1 MQFFFFPLYKYK
13 NTQMFYAQ
21 FEQAEISVITAL
33 LWLYWYKHTPL
44 VFTIISRCQAVH
56 TEEEKQQWK

>member
-1 MQFFFFPLYKYK
+1 
-13 NTQMFYAQ
+13 MFYAQ

-44 VFTIISRCQAVH
+44 VFTIISHCQAVH